1 MSINNRAYT
10 NKFSRRKKRAAD
22 LDGYHLREMIKRN
35 SYLGKWRIIEMEMW
49 DQDFIDMETEGHF
62 TFEKDEIEYFQRAV
76 RLR

>member
-10 NKFSRRKKRAAD
+10 NKFS
-22 LDGYHLREMIKRN
+22 IK
-35 SYLGKWRIIEMEMW
+35 MAMW